1 MTQSTP
7 VMSWTLPAPP
17 SRPVPARPHRLEC
30 APLGHTRAV
39 KTAHRAPAADAS
51 PGTGHRRSRS
61 SRLAPLLILAVVAFA
76 AGAGGGLPPPPA
88 PPARARARGGGGG
101 GGGAPAAG
109 PPVPPPP

>member
-76 AGAGGGLPPPPA
+76 AGAGVGLRPEP
-88 PPARARARGGGGG
+88 
-101 GGGAPAAG
+101 APAAPARPRAEAG
-109 PPVPPPP
+109 GRGGYPRGDAP